1 MRVFLLVALMT
12 TALAAP
18 VTADEWVNPYFRS
31 DGTSVQGYWRS
42 EPDGNI
48 FNNYSTKGNV
58 NPYTG
63 EAGTVDP
70 YGSSSGGFN
79 WYGD

>member
-18 VTADEWVNPYFRS
+18 VTADEWVNPYLRS